1 MKKIVF
7 LSILL
12 LLTGCTGTYRLTMTD
27 TDGIKEEVYLSESI
41 DDILISNASVSLYL
55 DTELKLVNNEGLYSK
70 YKPSAYIDGNYG
82 VGYGKKE
89 YYNFDYFKKNSIIVN
104 DIFNSVSLSRNNKVY
119 ELKFTVNEN
128 IKYFNETIT
137 TNSLLDNI
145 KFEIKLPYKI
155 IDSNCIDVKSKVC
168 IFNIDKNSSMDELYI
183 KYEKDNRIS
192 KSVYIILCMFSIVIL
207 SILFIYLRHKIVNR
221 K

>member
-7 LSILL
+7 LSILF

-27 TDGIKEEVYLSESI
+27 NGGIEEEVYLKENTNN
-41 DDILISNASVSLYL
+41 ILVSNSSVSLYL
-55 DTELKLVNNEGLYSK
+55 ETELKSVNNEELYSK
-70 YKPSAYIDGNYG
+70 YKPSAYVEGGYG

-104 DIFNSVSLSRNNKVY
+104 DIFNSVSLSRDKNVY
-119 ELKFTVNEN
+119 ELKFVVNED
-128 IKYFNETIT
+128 IKYFSKTTT

-145 KFEIKLPYKI
+145 EFEIKLPYKI
-155 IDSNCIDVKSKVC
+155 IDSNCADVKSKVC
-168 IFNIDKNSSMDELYI
+168 IFNIDNDSSMDVLYV
-183 KYEKDNRIS
+183 KFVKDNSIPI
-192 KSVYIILCMFSIVIL
+192 SVYIILSMFGIVIL
-207 SILFIYLRHKIVNR
+207 FVLFVYLRHKIVNR

>member
-1 MKKIVF
+1 M
-7 LSILL
+7 
-12 LLTGCTGTYRLTMTD
+12 G
-27 TDGIKEEVYLSESI
+27 
-41 DDILISNASVSLYL
+41 
-55 DTELKLVNNEGLYSK
+55 
-70 YKPSAYIDGNYG
+70 
-82 VGYGKKE
+82 
-89 YYNFDYFKKNSIIVN
+89 IVN

-119 ELKFTVNEN
+119 ELKFIVNEN

-145 KFEIKLPYKI
+145 KFEIKLRYKI

-183 KYEKDNRIS
+183 KYEKDNKLS
-192 KSVYIILCMFSIVIL
+192 KSIYIVVCMFGIVIL

>member
-1 MKKIVF
+1 M
-7 LSILL
+7 
-12 LLTGCTGTYRLTMTD
+12 G
-27 TDGIKEEVYLSESI
+27 
-41 DDILISNASVSLYL
+41 
-55 DTELKLVNNEGLYSK
+55 
-70 YKPSAYIDGNYG
+70 
-82 VGYGKKE
+82 
-89 YYNFDYFKKNSIIVN
+89 IVN
-104 DIFNSVSLSRNNKVY
+104 DIFNSVSLSRNNKDY
-119 ELKFTVNEN
+119 ELKFIVNEN

-155 IDSNCIDVKSKVC
+155 IASNCIDVKSKVC

-183 KYEKDNRIS
+183 KYEKDNKLS
-192 KSVYIILCMFSIVIL
+192 KSIYIVVCMFGIVIL

>member
-12 LLTGCTGTYRLTMTD
+12 LLTGCSGTYRLTMTD
-27 TDGIKEEVYLSESI
+27 TGGVKEEVYLSESV

-119 ELKFTVNEN
+119 ELKFIVNEN
-128 IKYFNETIT
+128 FKYFNETIT
-137 TNSLLDNI
+137 TNSLLDN
-145 KFEIKLPYKI
+145 

-183 KYEKDNRIS
+183 KYEKDNKLS
-192 KSVYIILCMFSIVIL
+192 KSIYIVVCMFGIVIL